1 MKSSNLFT
9 AIKIWIATMLFM
21 LFSAT
26 GFSQVIDDAYMMK
39 TFEVNSPE
47 IDISTSGGFINV
59 IGHNENKVRVEM
71 YVRKGRNYLDQSDTE
86 LDDYE
91 IDISSSGNRVIASAK
106 RKNGSGLKFWNNN
119 NNLSIS
125 FIVYTPVESAVNGR
139 TSGGS
144 MSAENLAGRIDF
156 ATSGGSINLENI
168 TGSTD
173 VRTSGGSLKFTNIQ
187 GGLTGST
194 SGGSIKVAGA
204 NGDLDLRTSGGS
216 ISLEE
221 IAGTVSAR
229 TSGGSISALTDDT
242 ECSMDLR
249 TSGGNVSITVPEGAG
264 YQLDLKG
271 NRVSSTLNEFSGE
284 VEKNRL
290 VGTIYGGG
298 PLIAAR
304 TSGGSVRINYR

>member
-9 AIKIWIATMLFM
+9 VTKLLIAAMLSI

-39 TFEVNSPE
+39 SFEVNSPE

-91 IDISSSGNRVIASAK
+91 IDISASGDSVTASAK
-106 RKNGSGLKFWNNN
+106 RKKGSGMKFWNN

-125 FIVYTPVESAVNGR
+125 FVVYTPVESVVNGR

-144 MSAENLAGRIDF
+144 MSAENL
-156 ATSGGSINLENI
+156 
-168 TGSTD
+168 TGT
-173 VRTSGGSLKFTNIQ
+173 V
-187 GGLTGST
+187 
-194 SGGSIKVAGA
+194 
-204 NGDLDLRTSGGS
+204 DLSTSGGS
-216 ISLEE
+216 ISLENITGNMNVRTSGGSMKFRNIQGDLNGKTSGGSISVNDADGDLNLRTSGGSIKLEE
-221 IAGTVSAR
+221 IAGKVSAR
-229 TSGGSISALTDDT
+229 TSGGSISALTDNT

-249 TSGGNVSITVPEGAG
+249 TSGGNVSITVSEGAG
-264 YQLDLKG
+264 YELDLKG

-284 VEKNRL
+284 VEKNKI
-290 VGTIYGGG
+290 VGTIFGGG